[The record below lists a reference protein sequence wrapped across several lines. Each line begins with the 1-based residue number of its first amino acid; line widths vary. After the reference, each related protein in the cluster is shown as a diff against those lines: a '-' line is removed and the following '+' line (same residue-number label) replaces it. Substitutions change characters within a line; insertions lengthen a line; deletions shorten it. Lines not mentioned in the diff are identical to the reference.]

1 MEIEIVNSAS
11 SASTIERLR
20 SMFSTHGLPETIV
33 SDNGTAFTSGEFQE
47 FVEKNGIR
55 HIKMAPYHPSSNGQ
69 VERAVQSFKE
79 GMKKNLS
86 GSLETRLSKFLFHYR
101 TAPHSTTG
109 ISPAELLMGRQL
121 RSQLS
126 LLKPSLAARCFQTAQ
141 PEGVLR

>member
-47 FVEKNGIR
+47 FVEENGIR
-55 HIKMAPYHPSSNGQ
+55 HIKPYHPSSNGQ
-69 VERAVQSFKE
+69 VERAVQRFKE

-86 GSLETRLSKFLFHYR
+86 GSLETRLSRFL
-101 TAPHSTTG
+101 
-109 ISPAELLMGRQL
+109 
-121 RSQLS
+121 
-126 LLKPSLAARCFQTAQ
+126 
-141 PEGVLR
+141 